1 MSLAAGVRLGPYEI
15 TGLLGAGGMGEVYR
29 ARDTRLHRDVAIKVL
44 PDLFA
49 TDSDRRA
56 RFEREAQVLASL
68 NHPHIAQIYGI
79 EEAGPLLALVM
90 ELVDGP
96 TLADIIAHRSGA
108 LWPDPS
114 SAGTSRVSMPA
125 QHPKS
130 CPMSGIH
137 EGEALAI
144 ARQIASALEAAHD
157 RGIIHRDLKPAN
169 IKVRE
174 DGTVK
179 VLDFGLA
186 KALDSPNGSTPG
198 MTADATVTSPATMRG
213 VILGSPAYMAPEQ
226 VQGRAVDKRADIW
239 AFGAVLY
246 EMLTGDR
253 LCNGESVADTFAAV
267 LTSRPDWSRV
277 SPIAARVLQRCLEKD
292 PRQRLRD
299 IGEVPFLLEQ
309 TPVAVVPPK
318 PWSKTPWIVAMAAV
332 AAVVVLLTGV
342 APPLRRSSI
351 DRPLMR
357 FDLDLGPLAARI
369 AGVAVISPDGTRL
382 VFSRPNAD
390 GRPILATRLIDQS
403 KVTVLG
409 GTEGGGQPFLSP
421 DSQWVGFFG
430 DGKLKKVSVAGG
442 APVILCDAD
451 NARGASWAED
461 GTIVAALTNTA
472 GLSRVPTGA
481 GTPQPLTK
489 LGAEETTHRWPQ
501 VMPGSRAVLFT
512 ANARTINTFEDATID
527 VVRLDSGERRT
538 VWRGG
543 YFARFLPTGPS
554 RGYLVYMQAGVLFG
568 VPFDPH
574 ALEVQGTPVPILEDV
589 ASDANSAAG
598 GFSFHVPA
606 RSSIAA
612 GRQRARGRSPGS
624 TRPETRSRS
633 SRSLVSISVRVSLP
647 TESVSRSPSTAV
659 KEPISLSTAGSEM
672 RCPG

>member
-1 MSLAAGVRLGPYEI
+1 
-15 TGLLGAGGMGEVYR
+15 
-29 ARDTRLHRDVAIKVL
+29 
-44 PDLFA
+44 
-49 TDSDRRA
+49 
-56 RFEREAQVLASL
+56 
-68 NHPHIAQIYGI
+68 
-79 EEAGPLLALVM
+79 
-90 ELVDGP
+90 
-96 TLADIIAHRSGA
+96 
-108 LWPDPS
+108 
-114 SAGTSRVSMPA
+114 
-125 QHPKS
+125 
-130 CPMSGIH
+130 
-137 EGEALAI
+137 
-144 ARQIASALEAAHD
+144 
-157 RGIIHRDLKPAN
+157 
-169 IKVRE
+169 
-174 DGTVK
+174 
-179 VLDFGLA
+179 
-186 KALDSPNGSTPG
+186 
-198 MTADATVTSPATMRG
+198 
-213 VILGSPAYMAPEQ
+213 
-226 VQGRAVDKRADIW
+226 
-239 AFGAVLY
+239 
-246 EMLTGDR
+246 
-253 LCNGESVADTFAAV
+253 
-267 LTSRPDWSRV
+267 
-277 SPIAARVLQRCLEKD
+277 
-292 PRQRLRD
+292 
-299 IGEVPFLLEQ
+299 
-309 TPVAVVPPK
+309 
-318 PWSKTPWIVAMAAV
+318 MAAV

-589 ASDANSAAG
+589 ASDADSAAG

>member
-49 TDSDRRA
+49 TDPDRRA

-213 VILGSPAYMAPEQ
+213 VILGSPAYMAPSRCRDEPSTSVPTSGRLAPSCTRCSPGTGCATANRLLTRSQ
-226 VQGRAVDKRADIW
+226 LSSPLGPIGRASRRS
-239 AFGAVLY
+239 
-246 EMLTGDR
+246 R
-253 LCNGESVADTFAAV
+253 LASCNDAWRRIRVNGCVISVKCRFCS
-267 LTSRPDWSRV
+267 SRP
-277 SPIAARVLQRCLEKD
+277 Q
-292 PRQRLRD
+292 LR
-299 IGEVPFLLEQ
+299 
-309 TPVAVVPPK
+309 
-318 PWSKTPWIVAMAAV
+318 S
-332 AAVVVLLTGV
+332 
-342 APPLRRSSI
+342 
-351 DRPLMR
+351 
-357 FDLDLGPLAARI
+357 
-369 AGVAVISPDGTRL
+369 
-382 VFSRPNAD
+382 
-390 GRPILATRLIDQS
+390 
-403 KVTVLG
+403 
-409 GTEGGGQPFLSP
+409 
-421 DSQWVGFFG
+421 
-430 DGKLKKVSVAGG
+430 
-442 APVILCDAD
+442 C
-451 NARGASWAED
+451 
-461 GTIVAALTNTA
+461 
-472 GLSRVPTGA
+472 
-481 GTPQPLTK
+481 
-489 LGAEETTHRWPQ
+489 H
-501 VMPGSRAVLFT
+501 
-512 ANARTINTFEDATID
+512 
-527 VVRLDSGERRT
+527 
-538 VWRGG
+538 
-543 YFARFLPTGPS
+543 
-554 RGYLVYMQAGVLFG
+554 
-568 VPFDPH
+568 
-574 ALEVQGTPVPILEDV
+574 
-589 ASDANSAAG
+589 
-598 GFSFHVPA
+598 
-606 RSSIAA
+606 
-612 GRQRARGRSPGS
+612 RSPGA
-624 TRPETRSRS
+624 RRHGS
-633 SRSLVSISVRVSLP
+633 SQWLQLP
-647 TESVSRSPSTAV
+647 PSWC
-659 KEPISLSTAGSEM
+659 S
-672 RCPG
+672 